1 MIEFDS
7 PKPPAET
14 RVVVAMSG
22 GVDSS
27 VTAAALKEKG
37 FDVIGVTL
45 QLYDHGKTP
54 GGSKTCCAGRD
65 IHDARRVAE
74 QLDIPHYVLD
84 FEARFFETVMETFA
98 DAYLN
103 GETPVPCVA
112 CNDTVK
118 FGDLA
123 RRARSLDADALVTG
137 HYVRRIMGGAGV
149 ELHCATDAA
158 RDQSYFLF
166 STPRDRLSFLHFP
179 LGGLSKEETRAMAK
193 RFGLSIAAKPDSQD
207 ICFVAGGKYAD
218 VVEKLRP
225 GAARP
230 GDIVDEAGRVLGGH
244 RGIINFTVGQ
254 RRGIGVQAGGSNTE
268 PVYVLRLES
277 AENRVVVGP
286 RRALERKRFALR
298 AVNWLG
304 AGDWPDDIPDGG
316 LELSVRVRSAMAPV
330 AATVFADSADGT
342 GAKVVLGEPYAG
354 VAPGQACVFYDS
366 ERLLGGGWIEK

>member
-7 PKPPAET
+7 PKPPADT

-37 FDVIGVTL
+37 FEVIGVTL
-45 QLYDHGKTP
+45 QLYDHGEAV

-74 QLDIPHYVLD
+74 RLDIPHYVLD
-84 FEARFFETVMETFA
+84 FEARFRETVMETFA
-98 DAYLN
+98 DAYLA

-123 RRARSLDADALVTG
+123 RRARDLDADALVTG
-137 HYVRRIMGGAGV
+137 HYVRRIKGNEGV
-149 ELHCATDAA
+149 ELHCATDAG

-166 STPRDRLSFLHFP
+166 STPRDRLSFLQFP
-179 LGGLSKEETRAMAK
+179 LGGLNKGETRAMAE
-193 RFGLSIAAKPDSQD
+193 RFGLAVAAKPDSQD
-207 ICFVAGGKYAD
+207 ICFVAGGKYSD

-225 GAARP
+225 GAAKP
-230 GDIVDEAGRVLGGH
+230 GDIVDQTGRVLGGH
-244 RGIINFTVGQ
+244 QGIVHFTVGQ
-254 RRGIGVQAGGSNTE
+254 RRGIGVPATGSDSE
-268 PVYVLRLES
+268 PLYVVRLES
-277 AENRVVVGP
+277 GENRVVVGP
-286 RRALERKRFALR
+286 RRALERQRFNLR

-304 AGDWPDDIPDGG
+304 AGDWPEDIPGGG
-316 LELSVRVRSAMAPV
+316 LGLSVRVRSAMAAV
-330 AATVFADSADGT
+330 AATVFAHNA
-342 GAKVVLGEPYAG
+342 GAEVVLGEPYIG
-354 VAPGQACVFYDS
+354 VAPGQACVFYDG

>member
-1 MIEFDS
+1 MKFDF
-7 PKPPAET
+7 PKPPADT

-37 FDVIGVTL
+37 FEVIGVTL
-45 QLYDHGKTP
+45 QLYDHADAP
-54 GGSKTCCAGRD
+54 GGSRTCCAGRD

-84 FEARFFETVMETFA
+84 FEARFRETVMETFA

-123 RRARSLDADALVTG
+123 RRAQSLDADALVTG
-137 HYVRRIMGGAGV
+137 HYVRRIMGDAGL
-149 ELHCATDAA
+149 ELHRASDAG

-166 STPRDRLSFLHFP
+166 STPRDLLSFLRFP

-193 RFGLSIAAKPDSQD
+193 RFGLSVAAKPDSQD
-207 ICFVAGGKYAD
+207 ICFVPGGKYSD

-244 RGIINFTVGQ
+244 RGIIHFTVGQ
-254 RRGIGVQAGGSNTE
+254 RRGIDVPATGSDTE
-268 PVYVLRLES
+268 PLYVIRLES
-277 AENRVVVGP
+277 AGNRVVVGP
-286 RRALERKRFALR
+286 RRALERKRFNLR

-304 AGDWPDDIPDGG
+304 AGEWPDDIPAGG
-316 LELSVRVRSAMAPV
+316 LEVSVRVRSAMTPV
-330 AATVFADSADGT
+330 AATVFANNMSAE
-342 GAKVVLGEPYAG
+342 VVLVEPYAG
-354 VAPGQACVFYDS
+354 VAPGQACVFYDA